1 MHGSDG
7 LPGPC
12 PDRSSANSDHYVRLR
27 ADGPVHFNEI
37 ESAGRYWSIMDYDD
51 VRAID
56 GDWENF
62 SSASARP
69 QRPMLRRNVEWA
81 QEDSNL

>member
-1 MHGSDG
+1 
-7 LPGPC
+7 
-12 PDRSSANSDHYVRLR
+12 
-27 ADGPVHFNEI
+27 
-37 ESAGRYWSIMDYDD
+37 MDYDD

-69 QRPMLRRNVEWA
+69 QRPMLRRKWA